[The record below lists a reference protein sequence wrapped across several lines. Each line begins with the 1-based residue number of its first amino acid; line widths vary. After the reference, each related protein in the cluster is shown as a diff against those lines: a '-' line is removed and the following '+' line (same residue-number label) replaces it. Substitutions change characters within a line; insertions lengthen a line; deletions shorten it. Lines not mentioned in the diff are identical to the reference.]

1 MDSPL
6 DLNENAVQQSM
17 SVSDWI
23 IVYLIMLVPI
33 VNIVMLFVWAFGD
46 NTNRTQSNW
55 AKGNLILFAIIF
67 VLYIFFGLTL
77 GLGYLFN
84 S

>member
-1 MDSPL
+1 METPL
-6 DLNENAVQQSM
+6 DLNERSVKTM

-23 IVYLIMLVPI
+23 IVYLITFIPI
-33 VNIVMLFVWAFGD
+33 VNIIMLFVWAFGN

-55 AKGNLILFAIIF
+55 AKGNLVLFAIILGF
-67 VLYIFFGLTL
+67 YIFL
-77 GLGYLFN
+77 GLIGGIGYLFN

>member
-1 MDSPL
+1 METPL
-6 DLNENAVQQSM
+6 DIQEEPIQSM

-23 IVYLIMLVPI
+23 IVYLIMLIPL
-33 VNIVMLFVWAFGD
+33 VNLIMLFVWAFG
-46 NTNRTQSNW
+46 NSTKTTQQNW
-55 AKGNLILFAIIF
+55 AKGNLVLMAI
-67 VLYIFFGLTL
+67 VLTLYIFFGLTV

>member
-1 MDSPL
+1 MESPL
-6 DLNENAVQQSM
+6 DLQESSVKTM
-17 SVSDWI
+17 SVSDWL
-23 IVYLIMLVPI
+23 IVYLITLIPI
-33 VNIVMLFVWAFGD
+33 VNIIMLFVWAFGS

-55 AKGNLILFAIIF
+55 AKGNLILFAIILS
-67 VLYIFFGLTL
+67 LYLFFGLTV